1 MNEQDEL
8 RQRVAK
14 QIEQAF
20 ADTPYPDEPICPPT
34 TVWHY
39 EQIEAK
45 FKDYHWRDLPFENLF
60 QYREVLT
67 YLSDTAFRFYL
78 PAYLL
83 AVLLHPE
90 EVDTLLDRIVDH
102 LSPSNG
108 EFPQHDENISRK
120 AKTLTISEIDAVIAF
135 LNAYVLLII
144 DDDER
149 WQLGHYWHRIQLAID
164 FWTTV
169 RDSKKINL

>member
-14 QIEQAF
+14 QIEEAF

-34 TVWHY
+34 TVWNY
-39 EQIEAK
+39 ELIEAE
-45 FKDYHWRDLPFENLF
+45 FKDHHWKELPFEILF
-60 QYREVLT
+60 QNRDVLT
-67 YLSDTAFRFYL
+67 YLSDTAYRFYL

-90 EVDTLLDRIVDH
+90 EVDTLLDRMVDH

-108 EFPQHDENISRK
+108 KYPQHDENILKK
-120 AKTLTISEIDAVIAF
+120 AKTLDTSEIDAVIAF
-135 LNAYVLLII
+135 LNAYTALII
-144 DDDER
+144 DGDER
-149 WQLGHYWHRIQLAID
+149 WQLGHFWYRVQLAID

-169 RDSKKINL
+169 RDSKKISL